1 MLQFVYNNTS
11 QRDDIIDG
19 FVPDYSDEV
28 ALAET
33 PEALAEHLNT
43 LLLGGR
49 MNPQTKTRIVSVLNE
64 IPIRE
69 VASEADED
77 KLTRATVAVFMAVTS
92 PAFALEL

>member
-11 QRDDIIDG
+11 QRDDRIDG
-19 FVPDYSDEV
+19 FVPDYTDEV

-49 MNPQTKTRIVSVLNE
+49 MNPQTKWGVPPHLPL
-64 IPIRE
+64 IPLAI
-69 VASEADED
+69 
-77 KLTRATVAVFMAVTS
+77 KL
-92 PAFALEL
+92 